1 MSDVTVNVYSKKPC
15 VQCDQTKRHLT
26 KREIPFTEQPLEG
39 DNLDA
44 AIELGFGSA
53 PVVFVAYPDGT
64 EHSWCGY
71 RPDRIDEI
79 LKGMIHERQAS

>member
-1 MSDVTVNVYSKKPC
+1 MTDVTVNVYTKSAC
-15 VQCDQTKRHLT
+15 VQCVQTQRHL
-26 KREIPFTEQPLEG
+26 KSRNIPFNTEPLEG

-64 EHSWCGY
+64 ERSWSGY

-79 LKGMIHERQAS
+79 LKGMNNERQVC